1 MQRHVASVF
10 FLSFVVRSD
19 CLSNG
24 RAFHSI
30 HLWRDQSFFTAAATD
45 AKQRPGFQIAERRTK
60 NWMQRHVASVSSVFS
75 VAKNLRNPKSLAYS
89 LPAVAGHYLA
99 ELLC

>member
-1 MQRHVASVF
+1 MR
-10 FLSFVVRSD
+10 
-19 CLSNG
+19 SNG
-24 RAFHSI
+24 QAFKS
-30 HLWRDQSFFTAAATD
+30 
-45 AKQRPGFQIAERRTK
+45 QRGEQKIGR
-60 NWMQRHVASVSSVFS
+60 NVVASVSSVFS